1 MRIGTYTDRDSRSKP
16 GKVPGMGSLK
26 PTFIDRRAWFERLET
41 ALLRLHGIDINTH
54 GGLVAA
60 AKALGI
66 ASNTFNNWRDRGLPP
81 EALPYIAF
89 NAAINP
95 NYILGLSDAMGAPL
109 RAAPNAPGTLTD
121 HSKKPHKKV

>member
-1 MRIGTYTDRDSRSKP
+1 
-16 GKVPGMGSLK
+16 MGSLK
-26 PTFIDRRAWFERLET
+26 PTFIDRQAWFERLET
-41 ALLRLHGIDINTH
+41 ALLKLHGIDINER

-60 AKALGI
+60 ANVLGI
-66 ASNTFNNWRDRGLPP
+66 NSNTFNNWRDRGLPP

-95 NYILGLSDAMGAPL
+95 NYILGLSEAMGMPPKAVQ
-109 RAAPNAPGTLTD
+109 NAPATQND